1 MKNVNLELE
10 NSIIGILF
18 TSFSD
23 AIKFFDSLNPV
34 YFYQKIN
41 KDIIEKAKFCYV
53 NKEEFTEFTAQEHLK
68 DCGYSDKNIIEHL
81 INCTN
86 NVITKYD
93 LKGNLKLLRDLYQR
107 RMFEELLNQGLSDTS
122 ELDSNID
129 KILQG
134 LYELRNEAN
143 NSNKRVKTLADVS
156 LDYLDFLQNRE
167 DGNRC
172 DTGFPLIDSMLKG
185 MFKGQ
190 LIGLAA
196 RPGCG
201 KSALSS
207 NIGLNVAK
215 KGKTVAIFTQE
226 MEAYEVYERM
236 IANQAYIPM
245 DDLIEKFDGKTE
257 EIRDIYFNKIVSKSN
272 DLSKLPI
279 KIIDKTKLTTAT
291 IRAECQQF
299 KNLGLVII
307 DYLQLMSPVKKE
319 QNRNLE
325 IAQIT
330 RELKILAS
338 DLVCPILLLS
348 QLNRDKDETDIP
360 SLNDYRDSGAIEQDL
375 VKSIMLWKL
384 DIEDNSRVGLIINK
398 NRRGSLGAVELKFE
412 GKYMMYTELEIY
424 DLKNAKKKKKKKS
437 DWSDFD

>member
-1 MKNVNLELE
+1 MKNINLELE

-18 TSFSD
+18 TNFKD
-23 AIKFFDSLNPV
+23 AIKFFDSLNPD

-41 KDIIEKAKFCYV
+41 KDIIEKAKFSYV
-53 NKEEFTEFTAQEHLK
+53 NKEEFTVFTTQEYLK
-68 DCGYSDKNIIEHL
+68 SCGYADKNIIEHL
-81 INCTN
+81 IRCSD

-93 LKGNLKLLRDLYQR
+93 LKGNLKLLKELYQKR
-107 RMFEELLNQGLSDTS
+107 ELEKLLSQGINDTG
-122 ELDSNID
+122 ELDANID
-129 KILQG
+129 KLLQG
-134 LYELRNEAN
+134 LYELRNETN
-143 NSNKRVKTLADVS
+143 NSNKRVKTMTDVS
-156 LDYLDFLQNRE
+156 LEYLDFLANKE

-201 KSALSS
+201 KSAFSS
-207 NIGLNVAK
+207 NIALNVAK

-245 DDLIEKFDGKTE
+245 DNLIEKFDGLDETTKT
-257 EIRDIYFNKIVSKSN
+257 IYYNKIISKSN

-279 KIIDKTKLTTAT
+279 KIIDKTRLTTAAV
-291 IRAECQQF
+291 RAECQQF

-307 DYLQLMSPVKKE
+307 DYLQLMLPVKRE
-319 QNRNLE
+319 QNKNYE
-325 IAQIT
+325 IAAIT

-338 DLVCPILLLS
+338 DLGCPIMIIS
-348 QLNRDKDETDIP
+348 QLNRVKEETNIP

-375 VKSIMLWKL
+375 VKSMMLWKT
-384 DIEDNSRVGLIINK
+384 DVENNKIGLIINK
-398 NRRGSLGAVELKFE
+398 NRRGSTGAVELKFE
-412 GKYMMYTELEIY
+412 GKYMMYTELGLY
-424 DLKNAKKKKKKKS
+424 DISKAKKKKKKS
-437 DWSDFD
+437 DWSDFN